1 MVASISDV
9 AKLAGVSKSTVS
21 LVCNNK
27 GYVSPETREKIERA
41 MAELNYTPSAL
52 GQNLKLRR
60 SGIIGI
66 IVPDISHPFFS
77 TFLKY
82 AEKSLYRRGYK
93 TMVCG
98 TAGRQDVEEAYLKML
113 ERRTMDG
120 IIMGAHSQKVERY
133 LRTNRPIVALDR
145 FLSEDIPVVRS
156 NKAQIAELAAGLLLK
171 RGRKHIAQLV
181 SSYTVPNFE
190 LEKDETFVRL
200 MAQGGAEVTDVS
212 VGYNAFTEEQYA
224 LAAQRLFRRCPN
236 VDGIVGTDMAVL
248 ACMAEAHRRGLR
260 VPEQIS
266 MVAIDGT
273 YVTRIGEMT
282 LTAIV
287 QPMEAMAEQAVDLV
301 LQLLEEG
308 AERPASPA
316 LEVTVQEGESC

>member
-1 MVASISDV
+1 MASISDV

-41 MAELNYTPSAL
+41 MAELHYTPSAL
-52 GQNLKLRR
+52 GRNLKLRS

-98 TAGRQDVEEAYLKML
+98 TAGRQDVEEAYLQML

-133 LRTNRPIVALDR
+133 LQTDRPIVALDR

-156 NKAQIAELAAGLLLK
+156 NKAQIAEAAAKLLLA
-171 RGRKHIAQLV
+171 RGRKQVVQLV
-181 SSYTVPNFE
+181 SSYTVANFE
-190 LEKDETFVRL
+190 LEKDETFARL
-200 MAQGGAEVTDVS
+200 MSEGGAQVTDVS

-224 LAAQRLFRRCPN
+224 LAAQRLFRRCPE
-236 VDGIVGTDMAVL
+236 VDGIVGTDLAVL
-248 ACMAEAHRRGLR
+248 ACMAEARRRGLK

-273 YVTRIGEMT
+273 YVTRTGGMT

-301 LQLLEEG
+301 LQLVEG
-308 AERPASPA
+308 KAEKPACPTFP
-316 LEVTVQEGESC
+316 VTVQQGESC

>member
-1 MVASISDV
+1 MASISDV
-9 AKLAGVSKSTVS
+9 AKLAGVSQSTVS

-27 GYVSPETREKIERA
+27 GYVSPKTREKIERA
-41 MAELNYTPSAL
+41 MAELHYTPSAL
-52 GQNLKLRR
+52 GRNLKMRS

-98 TAGRQDVEEAYLKML
+98 TAGRQDVEEAYLQML

-133 LRTNRPIVALDR
+133 LQTDRPIVALDR
-145 FLSEDIPVVRS
+145 FLSDDIPVVRA
-156 NKAQIAELAAGLLLK
+156 NKVQMAEKAARLLLA
-171 RGRKHIAQLV
+171 RGRRHIAQIV

-190 LEKDETFVRL
+190 LEKDETFARL
-200 MAQGGAEVTDVS
+200 MVQGGARVTDIS
-212 VGYNAFTEEQYA
+212 VGYNTFTEEEYA
-224 LAAQRLFRRCPN
+224 LAAQRLFRRCPD
-236 VDGIVGTDMAVL
+236 VDGIVGTDMAIL
-248 ACMAEAHRRGLR
+248 ACLAEAKRREIR
-260 VPEQIS
+260 VPDDLS
-266 MVAIDGT
+266 LVAIDGT
-273 YVTRIGEMT
+273 FVTRNGGMT

-287 QPMEAMAEQAVDLV
+287 QPLEAMAEQAVEQV
-301 LQLLEEG
+301 LQLLEGDAKKRECPPF
-308 AERPASPA
+308 A
-316 LEVTVQEGESC
+316 VTVQEGESC

>member
-1 MVASISDV
+1 MASISDV
-9 AKLAGVSKSTVS
+9 AKLAGVSQSTVS

-27 GYVSPETREKIERA
+27 GYVSPKTREKIERA
-41 MAELNYTPSAL
+41 MVELNYTPSAL
-52 GQNLKLRR
+52 GRNLKLRS

-98 TAGRQDVEEAYLKML
+98 TAGRQDVEEAYLQML

-133 LRTNRPIVALDR
+133 LQTNRPIVALDR

-156 NKAQIAELAAGLLLK
+156 NKTQIGEYAARLLLD

-190 LEKDETFVRL
+190 LEKDETFARL
-200 MAQGGAEVTDVS
+200 MSQGGAEVTDIS
-212 VGYNAFTEEQYA
+212 VGYNTFTEEGYA

-236 VDGIVGTDMAVL
+236 VDGIVGTDMAIL
-248 ACMAEAHRRGLR
+248 ACLAEARRRGLQ
-260 VPEQIS
+260 VPQDLS
-266 MVAIDGT
+266 LVAIDGT
-273 YVTRIGEMT
+273 YVTRIGGMT
-282 LTAIV
+282 LTAVV
-287 QPMEAMAEQAVDLV
+287 QPLEAMADRAVDLM
-301 LQLLEEG
+301 LQLLTPGSEKT
-308 AERPASPA
+308 SSST
-316 LEVTVQEGESC
+316 LEVTIQPGESC

>member
-1 MVASISDV
+1 MASISDV

-27 GYVSPETREKIERA
+27 GYVSPETREKIQRA
-41 MAELNYTPSAL
+41 MAELHYTPSAL
-52 GQNLKLRR
+52 GRNLKMRS

-98 TAGRQDVEEAYLKML
+98 TAGRQDVEEAYLQML

-120 IIMGAHSQKVERY
+120 IIMGAHSQQVERY
-133 LRTNRPIVALDR
+133 LQTDRPIVALDR
-145 FLSEDIPVVRS
+145 FLSQDIPVVRA
-156 NKAQIAELAAGLLLK
+156 NKAQMAECAARLLIQ
-171 RGRKHIAQLV
+171 RGRKNIVQLV

-190 LEKDETFVRL
+190 LEKDETFARM
-200 MAQGGAEVTDVS
+200 MADSGATVTDVS

-224 LAAQRLFRRCPN
+224 MAAQRLFRRCPH
-236 VDGIVGTDMAVL
+236 VDGVVGTDLAVL
-248 ACMAEAHRRGLR
+248 ACMAEARRRGLR
-260 VPEQIS
+260 VPEDLSLI
-266 MVAIDGT
+266 AIDGT
-273 YVTRIGEMT
+273 YVTRVGPMT
-282 LTAIV
+282 MTAVV
-287 QPMEAMAEQAVDLV
+287 QPLEAMAERAVDLM
-301 LQLLEEG
+301 LRMLEGE
-308 AERPASPA
+308 PAPLTSPTFD
-316 LEVTVQEGESC
+316 VTIQPGESC

>member
-1 MVASISDV
+1 MASISDV

-27 GYVSPETREKIERA
+27 GYVSPETREKVERA
-41 MAELNYTPSAL
+41 MAQLHYIPSAL
-52 GQNLKLRR
+52 GRNLKMRS

-98 TAGRQDVEEAYLKML
+98 TAGRQDVEEAYLQML

-133 LRTNRPIVALDR
+133 LQTDRPIVALDR
-145 FLSEDIPVVRS
+145 FLSDDIPVVRA
-156 NKAQIAELAAGLLLK
+156 NKAQIAECAAQLLID

-190 LEKDETFVRL
+190 MEKDENFARR
-200 MAQGGAEVTDVS
+200 MEASGAEVTDVS
-212 VGYNAFTEEQYA
+212 VGYNTFTEEQYA
-224 LAAQRLFRRCPN
+224 MAAQRLFRRCPH
-236 VDGIVGTDMAVL
+236 VDGIVGTDLAVL
-248 ACMAEAHRRGLR
+248 ACMAEAKRLGLR
-260 VPEQIS
+260 VPEDVS
-266 MVAIDGT
+266 LVAIDGT
-273 YVTRIGEMT
+273 YVTRIGAMT
-282 LTAIV
+282 LTAVV
-287 QPMEAMAEQAVDLV
+287 QPLEAMAEGAVDLM
-301 LQLLEEG
+301 LQRLEDG
-308 AERPASPA
+308 AKGNTCPTF
-316 LEVTVQEGESC
+316 EVSIQPGESC